1 MSDIISHYSRKDI
14 QKEMLKAAKDREVAV
29 KFGEKGFGKRPDV
42 LQYESDIFELVK
54 QGATSFHTSEERFR
68 DPLQLKPG
76 MSQQQLNDLRLGW
89 DLVLDIDTK
98 FLEYA
103 KQAAHLLIEALK
115 FNGVKN
121 ITAKFSGGSGI
132 HIAVPFESF
141 PKNVHDKETKYLF
154 PEGVRI
160 IASYLKNLIKEPLS
174 ESLLQV
180 SNINEITKVAKNK
193 EIIFENKKFNP
204 YSVLD
209 IDTILISSRHMF
221 RMPYSLNEK
230 KGLVSVPIDINKVL
244 DFDISNAK
252 IENVKINHK
261 FLERDGS
268 EDAKQLIYS
277 AFDWQADKERIS
289 NKGGLQKEKKYQDF
303 EIPKIAIKQEQFP
316 PCIKVM
322 LGGIK
327 EDGRKRSIFVLI
339 NFLQH
344 MGWKLQDIE
353 STLLKWNKSN
363 YEPLREGYIKS
374 QVNWFRKQNTKPILP
389 PNCSNEAYYKSIGA
403 CKPDNWCKKIKNP
416 VNYVTRR
423 LNFKK

>member
-1 MSDIISHYSRKDI
+1 MSGIIEYYSRKDI

-29 KFGEKGFGKRPDV
+29 KFGEKGFGKRPDI

-54 QGATSFHTSEERFR
+54 QGATSFHSSEERWK

-89 DLVLDIDTK
+89 DLVLDVDTK

-141 PKNVHDKETKYLF
+141 PDRVHDKEVKYLF

-160 IASYLKNLIKEPLS
+160 IASYLKELIKEPLS
-174 ESLLQV
+174 ESLLQI
-180 SNINEITKVAKNK
+180 SNINEISKVAKDKN
-193 EIIFENKKFNP
+193 IYENKKFNP
-204 YSVLD
+204 YSILD
-209 IDTILISSRHMF
+209 IDTVLISNRHMF

-230 KGLVSVPIDINKVL
+230 KGLVSVPMDINKVL
-244 DFDISNAK
+244 DFNISEAK
-252 IENVKINHK
+252 IDNVKVNHK
-261 FLERDGS
+261 FLEREGS
-268 EDAKQLIYS
+268 EDARQLIYN
-277 AFDWQADKERIS
+277 AFDKKADEERIS
-289 NKGGLQKEKKYQDF
+289 SKGELQQEKKYHEF
-303 EIPKIAIKQEQFP
+303 EMPKIAIKQEQFP
-316 PCIKVM
+316 PCIKIM
-322 LGGIK
+322 LNGIK
-327 EDGRKRSIFVLI
+327 EDGRKRAIFVLI

-353 STLLKWNKSN
+353 STLLKWNKNN

-374 QVNWFRKQNTKPILP
+374 QINWFKKQNAKPILP
-389 PNCSNEAYYKSIGA
+389 PNCSNEAYYKSCGV

>member
-1 MSDIISHYSRKDI
+1 MFDVMNYYSRKDI

-42 LQYESDIFELVK
+42 LQYESDILELAK
-54 QGATSFHTSEERFR
+54 QGVTSFHTSEERFR

-89 DLVLDIDTK
+89 DLVLDLDTK

-103 KQAAHLLIEALK
+103 KQAAHLLVEALK

-141 PKNVHDKETKYLF
+141 PTHVHEKEVKCLF

-174 ESLLQV
+174 ERLLQV
-180 SNINEITKVAKNK
+180 SSIK
-193 EIIFENKKFNP
+193 EISKAAKGKDIYESRKFNP
-204 YSVLD
+204 FSILD
-209 IDTILISSRHMF
+209 IDTVLISSRHMF

-230 KGLVSVPIDINKVL
+230 KNLISVPIDIDKIL
-244 DFDISNAK
+244 DFDISCAK
-252 IENVKINHK
+252 PDNVKILNK
-261 FLERDGS
+261 FLEREGS
-268 EDAKQLIYS
+268 EDARQLIYS
-277 AFDWQADKERIS
+277 AFDWNAEKE
-289 NKGGLQKEKKYQDF
+289 NKVSSGMEQVKKQRDF

-316 PCIKVM
+316 PCIKTIM
-322 LGGIK
+322 NGIK
-327 EDGRKRSIFVLI
+327 EDGRKRAVFVLI

-353 STLLKWNKSN
+353 SALLKWNKSN

-374 QVNWFRKQNTKPILP
+374 QVNWFKKQNQKPILP
-389 PNCSNEAYYKSIGA
+389 PNCSNEAYYKAMGS
-403 CKPDNWCKKIKNP
+403 CRPDNWCKKIKNP
-416 VNYVTRR
+416 VNYVTRK